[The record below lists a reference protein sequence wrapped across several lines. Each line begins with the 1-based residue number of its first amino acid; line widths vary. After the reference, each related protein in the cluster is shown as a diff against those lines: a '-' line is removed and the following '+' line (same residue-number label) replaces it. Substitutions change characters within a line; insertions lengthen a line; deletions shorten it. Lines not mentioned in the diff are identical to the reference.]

1 MWKKRLGYGLLM
13 ALLAVLLF
21 VFSKPFLLGARGN
34 IRCRSCPAPVRRSCW
49 SRIRG

>member
-21 VFSKPFLLGARGN
+21 VFSKPFLLGRSSSR
-34 IRCRSCPAPVRRSCW
+34 RCWRWPCSPCCGGTRAC
-49 SRIRG
+49 